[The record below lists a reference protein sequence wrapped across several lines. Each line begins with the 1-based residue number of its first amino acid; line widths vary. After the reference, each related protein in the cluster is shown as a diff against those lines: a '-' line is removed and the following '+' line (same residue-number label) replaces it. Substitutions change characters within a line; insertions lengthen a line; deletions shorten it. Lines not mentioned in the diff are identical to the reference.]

1 LDRKVT
7 VSKSPLRIAELLDEI
22 FKGTDLE
29 YEILSNQI
37 VVKRKGETVYSGKI
51 PEKSVEISNFQ
62 TSLNGNVLD
71 EDGNPLPGASVVAKG
86 TTVGTTT
93 DFDGNFNITLPIGV
107 TTVQVSYLG
116 YRSKEVDVAG
126 KETITIS
133 LEPDAAALE
142 EVIVVGYGSL
152 AKTKVTGSV
161 ISIDTETIVKV
172 PALTAE
178 GALIG
183 QVAGV
188 QVQEVSGEPGAAPN
202 IRVMGSGSISAGND
216 P

>member
-1 LDRKVT
+1 MSAKVSPQEDTVAANFKNKNLGDIFETITNSTGHKFFYEATEVDLDRKVT

-152 AKTKVTGSV
+152 AKTKV
-161 ISIDTETIVKV
+161 
-172 PALTAE
+172 
-178 GALIG
+178 
-183 QVAGV
+183 
-188 QVQEVSGEPGAAPN
+188 
-202 IRVMGSGSISAGND
+202 
-216 P
+216 